1 MRIAITGSSG
11 FVGSALV
18 PFLRAAGHEVF
29 RLVRVAD
36 GSGDSMAWN
45 PTTGA
50 LDARLPVLDAVVHL
64 AGESVAQRWTAAR
77 RQSIVASRGP
87 ATERLCRALA
97 ALPTPPRVLVSASA
111 IGIYGNRG
119 DEVLDESSP
128 RGSGFLADVAADW
141 EAGTAPAAAAGMRVV
156 NLRIGMVLDPS
167 GGALARMLPPF
178 RMGVGGRL
186 GNGRQWTSWIT
197 RHDLVRAIAF
207 ALGDER
213 LRGPVAAVAPGA
225 VTNQVFTQTLG
236 KALRRPTVLPVPAL
250 VLRLVFGAMA
260 DELLLASHRVRPTRL
275 LDAGFTFEQETI
287 GQALRF

>member
-11 FVGSALV
+11 FVGSAMV
-18 PFLRAAGHEVF
+18 PFLRAAGHEVV
-29 RLVRVAD
+29 RLVRVPD
-36 GSGDSMAWN
+36 GSGDSLAWN
-45 PTTGA
+45 ATTGA
-50 LDARLPVLDAVVHL
+50 LDARLPALDAVVHL
-64 AGESVAQRWTAAR
+64 AGASVAQRWTAAR
-77 RQSIVASRGP
+77 RQAIVASRGP
-87 ATERLCRALA
+87 ATEQLCRSLA
-97 ALPTPPRVLVSASA
+97 ALPTTPRVLVSASA

-119 DEVLDESSP
+119 DEVLDETSA

-141 EAGTAPAAAAGMRVV
+141 EAGTAPAVAAGLRVV

-186 GNGRQWTSWIT
+186 GSGRQWTSWIT
-197 RHDLVRAIAF
+197 RRDLVRAIAF

-225 VTNQVFTQTLG
+225 VTNQVFTQALG
-236 KALRRPTVLPVPAL
+236 KALRRPTVLPVPAFG
-250 VLRLVFGAMA
+250 LRLVFGAMA
-260 DELLLASHRVRPTRL
+260 DELLLASQRVRPTRL
-275 LDAGFTFEQETI
+275 LDAGFAFAQETI